1 MSMEKITIRFA
12 TEQDLDRILEL
23 WKEMMDFHA
32 RLDPIFTC
40 AEDGA
45 EKFRDYLH
53 HTILQDEEAFLYVAE
68 QMLDHQLVGYCLGK
82 IDLYPPVFA
91 SKKHGSIHDMMV
103 SNQYRRKH
111 IGTQLFATA
120 KDWFHGKGITR
131 IELQVAIKNS
141 ISPKFWAK
149 MGFEDH
155 MVKLALNI

>member
-1 MSMEKITIRFA
+1 MEKLTIRLA
-12 TEQDLDRILEL
+12 TEQDLDGILAL
-23 WKEMMDFHA
+23 WQGMMDFHA

-53 HTILQDEEAFLYVAE
+53 HTILQDEEAFLFVAE
-68 QMLDHQLVGYCLGK
+68 LGSVHQAVGYCLGK

-91 SKKHGSIHDMMV
+91 RKKHGSIHDMMV
-103 SNQYRRKH
+103 SDQYRREH
-111 IGTQLFATA
+111 VGSQLFATA
-120 KDWFHGKGITR
+120 KDWFYKKGITR

-155 MVKLALNI
+155 MSKLALNL